1 MDIWYLDAIW
11 ISDAFL
17 GGYLARKINLPPLI
31 GFLVAGFALNLAGF
45 TDGGIALEAA
55 ADLGVMLLL
64 FTIGLKLNIRSLL
77 KPEIWMATVIQ
88 MIVMTIIFGLLILLL
103 SYAGLTL
110 LLGIEPATAII
121 IGFSLSF
128 SSTVFAVKTLEDRG
142 EVTSFH
148 GNLTIGILVMQDIIA
163 VVFLTFTGEVNT
175 SLWLL
180 ALPVYLLLIRFI
192 LLKILSDVDH
202 GELFTLFG
210 FFAAFV
216 AGALS
221 FKFFGLKA
229 DLGALVMGILIGS
242 HARSKELTRHMMGY
256 KDFFL
261 VAFFLKI
268 GLAGV
273 PSVQELIIA
282 LILTIFILFKGGFFM
297 FLFTRFRLRA
307 RTSWLASLSLAN
319 YSEFGLIVAAI
330 GFQEGLI
337 GKEWMAILALALSFS
352 FVIGSPLSSRAHYLF
367 DKYQAKITSLN
378 KNCEHPDDEISDLG
392 NAVYLVCG
400 MGRIGRVVYH
410 YLHGKYGDQVIGM
423 DYDIEIVN
431 KLKNS
436 NKNVFWGDATD
447 IIFWQKARLGN
458 IKMVF
463 LSMSDHASN
472 LNTAKEIALIKK
484 DTDFLVGSTSQFQDE
499 FIQLKETGV
508 HFVYNYHDRL
518 GADFAEKFVAYS
530 ESKSDENKEYSS
542 D

>member
-1 MDIWYLDAIW
+1 MDVWYLDAIW
-11 ISDAFL
+11 ISVAFL
-17 GGYLARKINLPPLI
+17 GGYLARRINLPPLI
-31 GFLVAGFALNLAGF
+31 GFLVAGFVLNFAGF

-55 ADLGVMLLL
+55 ATLGVMLLL

-77 KPEIWMATVIQ
+77 KPEIWLATVIQ
-88 MIVMTIIFGLLILLL
+88 MVAMTLVFGLLILFL
-103 SYAGLTL
+103 SYLGLTL
-110 LLGIEPATAII
+110 LFGIEPETALI

-163 VVFLTFTGEVNT
+163 VIFLTFAGEVNT
-175 SLWLL
+175 SIWLL
-180 ALPVYLLLIRFI
+180 ALPVYLVIIRFI
-192 LLKILSDVDH
+192 LLKLLSNIDH

-242 HARSKELTRHMMGY
+242 HYRSKELTKHMMGY

-268 GLAGV
+268 GLSGF
-273 PSVQELIIA
+273 PTSQELIIA
-282 LILTIFILFKGGFFM
+282 LILLLFVLFKGSFFM
-297 FLFTRFRLRA
+297 YLFTRFRLRA

-337 GKEWMAILALALSFS
+337 GKEWMVILALALSFS
-352 FVIGSPLSSRAHYLF
+352 FVVGSSLSSYAHNLF
-367 DKYQAKITSLN
+367 DKYQRRITRLN
-378 KNCEHPDDEISDLG
+378 KNCAHPDDEISDLG
-392 NAVYLVCG
+392 NATYLVCG
-400 MGRIGRVVYH
+400 MGRIGRVVYY
-410 YLHGKYGDQVIGM
+410 YLHGKYGDKVIGM
-423 DYDIEIVN
+423 DYDMETIN
-431 KLKNS
+431 KLKS
-436 NKNVFWGDATD
+436 ANKNVFWGDATD
-447 IIFWQKARLGN
+447 ILFWQKAKLGN

-463 LSMSDHASN
+463 LAMSDHASN
-472 LNTAKEIALIKK
+472 LNVAREISLLK
-484 DTDFLVGSTSQFQDE
+484 DVHFLVGSTSQFKDE

-508 HFVYNYHDRL
+508 HFVYNYYDRM
-518 GADFAEKFVAYS
+518 GADFAEKFISYS
-530 ESKSDENKEYSS
+530 ESQQLNDI
-542 D
+542 

>member
-11 ISDAFL
+11 ISVAFL

-88 MIVMTIIFGLLILLL
+88 MTVMTIIFGLLILFL

-110 LLGIEPATAII
+110 LLGIEPTTALI

-163 VVFLTFTGEVNT
+163 VIFLTFTGEVNT

-273 PSVQELIIA
+273 PSAQELIIA

-431 KLKNS
+431 KLKKA

-447 IIFWQKARLGN
+447 IIFWQKAQLGN